1 MTKNEI
7 QEQRMKRYFIDA
19 AKRYIKGE
27 GVKTV
32 TARNIANE
40 AGYSYATIYNY
51 FKDIKELIF
60 VCASEF
66 IQEIKEQI
74 QLDTAKSEPGEQR
87 IIAAAKSYWRY
98 FMQYKGIFELM
109 FLETINEISV
119 NENICKA
126 IDNFIDNEMENDW
139 EIIAK
144 EKGLNSDTK
153 KMMMDA
159 YKSTLN
165 FYLLMYLN
173 RRIPSSFA
181 DFEKDMNLRI
191 KFILEK

>member
-126 IDNFIDNEMENDW
+126 IDNFIDEEMENDW

-144 EKGLNSDTK
+144 EKDLNSDTK

-173 RRIPSSFA
+173 RRIPSSFT

>member
-74 QLDTAKSEPGEQR
+74 QLDTAKCEPGEQR

-126 IDNFIDNEMENDW
+126 IDNFIDDEMKNDW
-139 EIIAK
+139 DIIAQQKGLDTEII
-144 EKGLNSDTK
+144 
-153 KMMMDA
+153 KMKMDA

-173 RRIPSSFA
+173 RRIPNSFA
-181 DFEKDMNLRI
+181 EFEKDMNLRI
-191 KFILEK
+191 HFILN